1 MITKWTSMFMMFEFN
16 NLTLYIFEINLTR
29 ELGCWLMRNQYVVN
43 KTVRNK
49 PATFFNLTSNEKG
62 RR

>member
-49 PATFFNLTSNEKG
+49 PATFF
-62 RR
+62 